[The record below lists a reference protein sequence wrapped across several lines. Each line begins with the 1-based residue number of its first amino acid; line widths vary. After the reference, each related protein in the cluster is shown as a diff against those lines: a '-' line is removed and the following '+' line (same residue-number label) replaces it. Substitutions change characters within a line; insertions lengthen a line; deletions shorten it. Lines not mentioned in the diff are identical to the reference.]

1 MTKQGEKIRFKYE
14 EENYYNS
21 DFSQKLYIYL
31 SENDD
36 KTILDFIKNELDEIS
51 TKKKERARIFNLND
65 DDFYEYLIINN
76 DRYKRIIEESIDKN
90 ETKIL
95 IIRNSLENEK
105 SFFKDPTIFDRK
117 EEFYKRKL
125 LENQRSLKIEPKLK
139 NKIQWKGT
147 DLEFS
152 ELVKALYESNLISP
166 ELTQKECFSI
176 LKQAF
181 GLTDFDQNDK
191 LKQIRQRTKDK
202 TKLINTLE
210 INLNKW
216 IEKND

>member
-36 KTILDFIKNELDEIS
+36 KTILDFIKNELDEIP

-105 SFFKDPTIFDRK
+105 SF
-117 EEFYKRKL
+117 L
-125 LENQRSLKIEPKLK
+125 L
-139 NKIQWKGT
+139 
-147 DLEFS
+147 
-152 ELVKALYESNLISP
+152 
-166 ELTQKECFSI
+166 
-176 LKQAF
+176 
-181 GLTDFDQNDK
+181 
-191 LKQIRQRTKDK
+191 
-202 TKLINTLE
+202 
-210 INLNKW
+210 
-216 IEKND
+216 

>member
-117 EEFYKRKL
+117 DSNTPRCRRRMEISKVPPP
-125 LENQRSLKIEPKLK
+125 RS
-139 NKIQWKGT
+139 
-147 DLEFS
+147 
-152 ELVKALYESNLISP
+152 
-166 ELTQKECFSI
+166 
-176 LKQAF
+176 
-181 GLTDFDQNDK
+181 
-191 LKQIRQRTKDK
+191 
-202 TKLINTLE
+202 
-210 INLNKW
+210 
-216 IEKND
+216 

>member
-117 EEFYKRKL
+117 EEFYKRRKIPGYPWHG
-125 LENQRSLKIEPKLK
+125 RSL
-139 NKIQWKGT
+139 
-147 DLEFS
+147 
-152 ELVKALYESNLISP
+152 
-166 ELTQKECFSI
+166 
-176 LKQAF
+176 
-181 GLTDFDQNDK
+181 
-191 LKQIRQRTKDK
+191 
-202 TKLINTLE
+202 
-210 INLNKW
+210 
-216 IEKND
+216 

>member
-1 MTKQGEKIRFKYE
+1 M
-14 EENYYNS
+14 
-21 DFSQKLYIYL
+21 
-31 SENDD
+31 
-36 KTILDFIKNELDEIS
+36 
-51 TKKKERARIFNLND
+51 LN
-65 DDFYEYLIINN
+65 
-76 DRYKRIIEESIDKN
+76 
-90 ETKIL
+90 
-95 IIRNSLENEK
+95 
-105 SFFKDPTIFDRK
+105 
-117 EEFYKRKL
+117 RKL